1 MCEVSESMGRT
12 CEMTCQHKNKKA
24 MGYSYGS
31 EVSTLYYCND
41 CGRTFWLT
49 VNDEIATKA
58 WEGRAKDE

>member
-1 MCEVSESMGRT
+1 
-12 CEMTCQHKNKKA
+12 MTCQHKNKKA